1 MFDTLPEEIINLIFN
16 NLEENN
22 PFKYDMGKVSFLKMD
37 INFILSL
44 KGVNRF
50 FKRYIEEK
58 KGIWVHINKNN
69 YLESYQNID
78 QSSRAILD
86 SRSSQ
91 INDLCLKK
99 TPCHV
104 FTWLMD
110 NNIVLSLKNIQ
121 SLIIK
126 NRVDVI
132 HNGFHYQEFLKT
144 IFNKFHLATS
154 NDIFGLSQ
162 NTSPMITAVKHDRVE
177 IVKLLLESSSY
188 GNPFIDQIENIFIET
203 IKYIHRETLSYLII
217 NHSDSLSKTINI
229 KFSSLIMRFNNIED
243 ILFYI
248 VVNRKANVT
257 RDTMKSLISKN
268 YIELFQHCYVK
279 YGYDQFKNNS
289 DLLLKCIEYNS
300 FVLFDYLMSKNS
312 YIHPSVFSSQF
323 LSKRKHNILF
333 VNMILDK
340 YLNLIPLKEKLI
352 KLCIREKIDDKR
364 ITNLIVQGYHYDE
377 KDIIEVLN
385 VKKIGLAKT
394 MINSY
399 SNIS

>member
-1 MFDTLPEEIINLIFN
+1 MIDTLPEDIINLIFN

-22 PFKYDMGKVSFLKMD
+22 PCKYDMGKVSFLKMD

-58 KGIWVHINKNN
+58 EDMWVKITNN
-69 YLESYQNID
+69 GYLESYQNID
-78 QSSRAILD
+78 PRPRAILD

-91 INDLCLKK
+91 INDLCLKN

-104 FTWLMD
+104 FRWLMD

-121 SLIIK
+121 NLIIK

-132 HNGFHYQEFLKT
+132 RNGFHYEEFLKT

-154 NDIFGLSQ
+154 NDIFGMSQ
-162 NTSPMITAVKHDRVE
+162 NTSPMITAVKNDRVE

-188 GNPFIDQIENIFIET
+188 GNPFIDQIESIFIET
-203 IKYIHRETLSYLII
+203 IKYIHRGTLSYLIV
-217 NHSDSLSKTINI
+217 NHYDRLRETINR
-229 KFSSLIMRFNNIED
+229 KFSTLIMRFNNIED

-248 VVNRKANVT
+248 VVNAKANVT

-268 YIELFQHCYVK
+268 YIELFQHCYTK
-279 YGYDQFKNNS
+279 YGYDDFKNNS
-289 DLLLKCIEYNS
+289 DLLGKCIEYNC
-300 FVLFDYLMSKNS
+300 FVLFDYLMTKNS
-312 YIHPSVFSSQF
+312 YINPSEFSALF
-323 LSKRKHNILF
+323 LSKRKHNIVF
-333 VNMILDK
+333 VNMIIDK

-352 KLCIREKIDDKR
+352 KMCIREKIDDKR
-364 ITNLIVQGYHYDE
+364 ITQLILQGYHYDE

-385 VKKIGLAKT
+385 VKNIQLAKT

-399 SNIS
+399 SNIP

>member
-1 MFDTLPEEIINLIFN
+1 MIDTLPEDIINLIFN

-58 KGIWVHINKNN
+58 EGLWIEINKDN
-69 YLESYQNID
+69 YIRSFPRP
-78 QSSRAILD
+78 SAIIE

-91 INDLCLKK
+91 INDLCLKN

-104 FTWLMD
+104 FRWLMD

-121 SLIIK
+121 NLIIK

-132 HNGFHYQEFLKT
+132 RNGFHYEEFLKT

-154 NDIFGLSQ
+154 NDIFGMSQ
-162 NTSPMITAVKHDRVE
+162 STSPMITAVKNDRVE

-188 GNPFIDQIENIFIET
+188 GNPFIDQIESIFIET
-203 IKYIHRETLSYLII
+203 IKYIHRGTLSYLIV
-217 NHSDSLSKTINI
+217 NHYDRLRETINR
-229 KFSSLIMRFNNIED
+229 KFSTLIMRFNNIED

-248 VVNRKANVT
+248 VVNGKANVT

-268 YIELFQHCYVK
+268 YIELFQHCYTK
-279 YGYDQFKNNS
+279 YGYDDFKNNS
-289 DLLLKCIEYNS
+289 DLLGKCIEYNC
-300 FVLFDYLMSKNS
+300 FVLFDYLMTKNS
-312 YIHPSVFSSQF
+312 YINPSEFSALF
-323 LSKRKHNILF
+323 LSKRKHNIVF
-333 VNMILDK
+333 VNMIIDK

-352 KLCIREKIDDKR
+352 KMCIREKIDDKR
-364 ITNLIVQGYHYDE
+364 ITQLILQGYHYDE

-385 VKKIGLAKT
+385 VKNIQLAKT

-399 SNIS
+399 SNIP

>member
-1 MFDTLPEEIINLIFN
+1 MIDTLPEDIINLIFN

-22 PFKYDMGKVSFLKMD
+22 PCKYDMGKVSFLTMD

-44 KGVNRF
+44 KGVNNF

-58 KGIWVHINKNN
+58 EDMWIKINKD
-69 YLESYQNID
+69 SYI
-78 QSSRAILD
+78 QSYPRHSAILD

-91 INDLCLKK
+91 INDLCLKN
-99 TPCHV
+99 TPSHV
-104 FTWLMD
+104 FRWLMD
-110 NNIVLSLKNIQ
+110 NNVVLSLKNIQ
-121 SLIIK
+121 NLIIK

-132 HNGFHYQEFLKT
+132 RNGFHYEEFLKT

-154 NDIFGLSQ
+154 NDIFGMSQ
-162 NTSPMITAVKHDRVE
+162 NTSPMLTAVKNDRVE

-188 GNPFIDQIENIFIET
+188 GNPFIDQIESIFIET
-203 IKYIHRETLSYLII
+203 IKYIHRGTLSYLIV
-217 NHSDSLSKTINI
+217 NHYDRLRETINR
-229 KFSSLIMRFNNIED
+229 KFSTLIMRFNNIED

-248 VVNRKANVT
+248 VVNGKANVT

-268 YIELFQHCYVK
+268 YIELFQHCYTK
-279 YGYDQFKNNS
+279 YGYDEFKNNS
-289 DLLLKCIEYNS
+289 DLLGKCIEYNC
-300 FVLFDYLMSKNS
+300 FVLFDYLMTKNS
-312 YIHPSVFSSQF
+312 YIHPSEFSALF
-323 LSKRKHNILF
+323 LSKRKHNIVF

-352 KLCIREKIDDKR
+352 KMCIREKIDDKR
-364 ITNLIVQGYHYDE
+364 ISHLILQGYHYDE

-385 VKKIGLAKT
+385 VKNIRLAKT

-399 SNIS
+399 SNIP

>member
-1 MFDTLPEEIINLIFN
+1 MIDTLPEDIINLIFN

-58 KGIWVHINKNN
+58 EGLWIEINKD
-69 YLESYQNID
+69 SYIR
-78 QSSRAILD
+78 SFPRPSAIIE

-91 INDLCLKK
+91 INDLCLKN

-104 FTWLMD
+104 FRWLMD

-121 SLIIK
+121 NLIIK

-132 HNGFHYQEFLKT
+132 RNGFHYEEFLKT

-154 NDIFGLSQ
+154 NDIFGMSQ
-162 NTSPMITAVKHDRVE
+162 STSPMITAVKNDRVE

-188 GNPFIDQIENIFIET
+188 GNPFIDQIESIFIET
-203 IKYIHRETLSYLII
+203 IKYIHRGTLSYLIV
-217 NHSDSLSKTINI
+217 NHYDRLRETINR
-229 KFSSLIMRFNNIED
+229 KFSTLIMRFNNIED

-248 VVNRKANVT
+248 VVNGKANVT

-268 YIELFQHCYVK
+268 YIELFQHCYTK
-279 YGYDQFKNNS
+279 YGYDDFKNNS
-289 DLLLKCIEYNS
+289 DLLGKCIEYNC
-300 FVLFDYLMSKNS
+300 FVLFDYLMTKNS
-312 YIHPSVFSSQF
+312 YINPSEFSALF
-323 LSKRKHNILF
+323 LSKRKHNIVF
-333 VNMILDK
+333 VNMIIDK

-352 KLCIREKIDDKR
+352 KMCIREKIDDKR
-364 ITNLIVQGYHYDE
+364 ITQLILQGYHYDE

-385 VKKIGLAKT
+385 VKNIQLAKT

-399 SNIS
+399 SNIP